1 MSEIENKPKR
11 RRVVKG
17 GEGLLATSN
26 QTKMKG
32 KARVAEVVSTP
43 LFNTPTVEKPVT
55 NEAIPENKSVTED
68 YVQFANPLPVTEKPK
83 QTRTRQS
90 KKSKE
95 TEKKNLNSLA
105 IPPPSTWEVV
115 FRYEKLHNI
124 RGNRSH
130 SSDRNQHER
139 PHCQGHCGRN

>member
-95 TEKKNLNSLA
+95 TEKKG
-105 IPPPSTWEVV
+105 T
-115 FRYEKLHNI
+115 
-124 RGNRSH
+124 
-130 SSDRNQHER
+130 
-139 PHCQGHCGRN
+139 CGF